1 MRTHTT
7 HNEMSPSATASTVS
21 TADTDADADVGTA
34 AALAAVAAAAQIE
47 SRNININLH
56 EKETSDTQTRP
67 KIKAKPTGDAKRA
80 KVMGEELQELQ
91 EDDSVDPDLR
101 ASDVNAKVN
110 AGTDIALRSL
120 EEHDHDKIERL
131 LQKHSGGIIG
141 GNGDDDDD
149 DDDNEHG
156 DDDDGDVPLNEN
168 EIRELREHLDAIPNS
183 RIRTKGMREAEKIL
197 ANSAI
202 SLVAMNN
209 VNSTNQKFPIEKI
222 AEEKKLISNARRA
235 AQNRE
240 SQRAFRQRRKAKME
254 ELEREAALFKTVSEE
269 NQRLRAE
276 NEELKKR
283 IDELLNKGSS

>member
-7 HNEMSPSATASTVS
+7 HNEMSSSATASTVS
-21 TADTDADADVGTA
+21 TADGDADVGTA

-47 SRNININLH
+47 SRANNLH

-67 KIKAKPTGDAKRA
+67 KVKAKPTGDAKRA
-80 KVMGEELQELQ
+80 KVMGENLQELQ
-91 EDDSVDPDLR
+91 ESVDPDLR
-101 ASDVNAKVN
+101 SSDVNVKVN
-110 AGTDIALRSL
+110 TGTDIALRSL
-120 EEHDHDKIERL
+120 EDHDHDKIERL

-141 GNGDDDDD
+141 GNDDDDD
-149 DDDNEHG
+149 DEDNEHG

-269 NQRLRAE
+269 NQRLRVE

>member
-7 HNEMSPSATASTVS
+7 HNEMSSSATASTVS
-21 TADTDADADVGTA
+21 TADGDADVGTA

-47 SRNININLH
+47 SRANNLH

-67 KIKAKPTGDAKRA
+67 KVKAKPTGDAKRA

-120 EEHDHDKIERL
+120 EDHDHDKIERL

-141 GNGDDDDD
+141 GNDDDDD
-149 DDDNEHG
+149 DEDNEHG

-269 NQRLRAE
+269 NQRLRVE

>member
-1 MRTHTT
+1 MHTHTT
-7 HNEMSPSATASTVS
+7 HNEMSSSATASTVS
-21 TADTDADADVGTA
+21 TADGDADVGTA

-47 SRNININLH
+47 SRANNLH

-67 KIKAKPTGDAKRA
+67 KVKAKPTGDAKRA
-80 KVMGEELQELQ
+80 KVMGENLQELQ

-101 ASDVNAKVN
+101 ASDANVKVN
-110 AGTDIALRSL
+110 TGTDIALRSL
-120 EEHDHDKIERL
+120 EDHDHDKIERL

-141 GNGDDDDD
+141 GNDDDDD
-149 DDDNEHG
+149 DEDNEHG
-156 DDDDGDVPLNEN
+156 DDDDDGDVPLNEN

-209 VNSTNQKFPIEKI
+209 VKSTNQKFPIEKI
-222 AEEKKLISNARRA
+222 AEEKKLVSNARRA

-269 NQRLRAE
+269 NQRLRVE

>member
-1 MRTHTT
+1 MHTHTT
-7 HNEMSPSATASTVS
+7 HNEMSSSATASTVS
-21 TADTDADADVGTA
+21 TADGDADVGTA

-47 SRNININLH
+47 SRANNLH

-67 KIKAKPTGDAKRA
+67 KVKAKPTGDAKRA

-101 ASDVNAKVN
+101 SSDVNVKVN
-110 AGTDIALRSL
+110 TGTDIALRSL
-120 EEHDHDKIERL
+120 EDHDHDKIERL

-141 GNGDDDDD
+141 GNDDDDD
-149 DDDNEHG
+149 DEDNEHG

-269 NQRLRAE
+269 NQRLRVE

>member
-1 MRTHTT
+1 
-7 HNEMSPSATASTVS
+7 MSSSATASTVS
-21 TADTDADADVGTA
+21 TADGDADVGTA

-47 SRNININLH
+47 SRANNLH

-67 KIKAKPTGDAKRA
+67 KVKAKPTGDAKRA
-80 KVMGEELQELQ
+80 KVMGENLQELQ

-101 ASDVNAKVN
+101 SSDVNVKVN
-110 AGTDIALRSL
+110 TGTDIALRSL
-120 EEHDHDKIERL
+120 EDHDHDKIERL

-141 GNGDDDDD
+141 GNDDDDD
-149 DDDNEHG
+149 DEDNEHG

-222 AEEKKLISNARRA
+222 AEEKKLVSNARRA

-269 NQRLRAE
+269 NQRLRVE

>member
-7 HNEMSPSATASTVS
+7 HNEMSSSATASTVS
-21 TADTDADADVGTA
+21 TADGDADVGTA

-47 SRNININLH
+47 SRANNLH

-101 ASDVNAKVN
+101 ASDANVKVN
-110 AGTDIALRSL
+110 TGTDIALRSL
-120 EEHDHDKIERL
+120 EDHDHDKIERL

-222 AEEKKLISNARRA
+222 AEEKKLVSNARRA

>member
-7 HNEMSPSATASTVS
+7 HNEMSSSATASTVS
-21 TADTDADADVGTA
+21 TADGDADVGTA

-47 SRNININLH
+47 SRANNLH

-67 KIKAKPTGDAKRA
+67 KVKAKPTGDAKRA

-101 ASDVNAKVN
+101 SSDVNVKVN
-110 AGTDIALRSL
+110 TGTDIALRSL
-120 EEHDHDKIERL
+120 EDHDHDKIERL

-141 GNGDDDDD
+141 GNDDDDD

-156 DDDDGDVPLNEN
+156 DDDDDGDVPLNEN

-269 NQRLRAE
+269 NQRLRVE

>member
-7 HNEMSPSATASTVS
+7 HNEMSSSATASTVS
-21 TADTDADADVGTA
+21 TADGDADVGTA

-47 SRNININLH
+47 SRANNLH

-67 KIKAKPTGDAKRA
+67 KVKAKPTGDAKRA

-101 ASDVNAKVN
+101 SSDVNVKVN
-110 AGTDIALRSL
+110 TGTDIALRSL
-120 EEHDHDKIERL
+120 EDHDHDKIERL

-141 GNGDDDDD
+141 GNDDDDD
-149 DDDNEHG
+149 DEDNEHG

-269 NQRLRAE
+269 NQRLRVE

>member
-7 HNEMSPSATASTVS
+7 HNEMTSSATASTVS
-21 TADTDADADVGTA
+21 TADAEGDADVGTA

-47 SRNININLH
+47 SRTNNLH

-67 KIKAKPTGDAKRA
+67 KVKAKPTGDAKRA

-101 ASDVNAKVN
+101 SSDVNVKVN
-110 AGTDIALRSL
+110 TGTDIALRSL
-120 EEHDHDKIERL
+120 EDHDHDKIERL

-141 GNGDDDDD
+141 GNDDDDD
-149 DDDNEHG
+149 DEDNEHG
-156 DDDDGDVPLNEN
+156 DDDDDGDVPLNEN

-269 NQRLRAE
+269 NQRLRVE

>member
-1 MRTHTT
+1 MHTHTT
-7 HNEMSPSATASTVS
+7 HNEMSSSATASTVS
-21 TADTDADADVGTA
+21 TADGDADVGTA

-47 SRNININLH
+47 SRANNLH

-67 KIKAKPTGDAKRA
+67 KVKAKPTGDAKRA

-101 ASDVNAKVN
+101 SSDVNVKVN
-110 AGTDIALRSL
+110 TGTDIALRSL
-120 EEHDHDKIERL
+120 EDHDHDKIERL

-141 GNGDDDDD
+141 GNDDDDD
-149 DDDNEHG
+149 DEDNEHG

-222 AEEKKLISNARRA
+222 AEEKKLVSNARRA

-269 NQRLRAE
+269 NQRLRVE

>member
-1 MRTHTT
+1 
-7 HNEMSPSATASTVS
+7 MSSSATASTVS
-21 TADTDADADVGTA
+21 TADGDADVGTA

-47 SRNININLH
+47 SRANNLH

-67 KIKAKPTGDAKRA
+67 KVKAKPTGDAKRA
-80 KVMGEELQELQ
+80 KVMGEKLQELQ

-101 ASDVNAKVN
+101 SSDANVKVN
-110 AGTDIALRSL
+110 TGTDIALRSL
-120 EEHDHDKIERL
+120 EDHDHDKIERL

-141 GNGDDDDD
+141 GNDDDDD
-149 DDDNEHG
+149 DEDNEHG

-269 NQRLRAE
+269 NQRLRVE

>member
-1 MRTHTT
+1 
-7 HNEMSPSATASTVS
+7 MSSSATASTVS
-21 TADTDADADVGTA
+21 TADGDADVGTA

-47 SRNININLH
+47 SRANNLH

-67 KIKAKPTGDAKRA
+67 KVKAKPTGDAKRA
-80 KVMGEELQELQ
+80 KVMGENLQELQ

-101 ASDVNAKVN
+101 SSDVNVKVN
-110 AGTDIALRSL
+110 TGTDIALRSL
-120 EEHDHDKIERL
+120 EDHDHDKIERL

-141 GNGDDDDD
+141 GNDDDDD
-149 DDDNEHG
+149 DEDNEHG

-209 VNSTNQKFPIEKI
+209 VKSTNQKFPIEKI
-222 AEEKKLISNARRA
+222 AEEKKLVSNARRA

-269 NQRLRAE
+269 NQRLRVE

>member
-7 HNEMSPSATASTVS
+7 HNEMSSSATASTVS
-21 TADTDADADVGTA
+21 TADGDADVGTA

-47 SRNININLH
+47 SRANNLH

-67 KIKAKPTGDAKRA
+67 KVKAKPTGDAKRA
-80 KVMGEELQELQ
+80 KVMGENLQELQ

-101 ASDVNAKVN
+101 SSDVNVKVN
-110 AGTDIALRSL
+110 TGTDIALRSL
-120 EEHDHDKIERL
+120 EDHDHDKIERL

-141 GNGDDDDD
+141 GNDDDDD
-149 DDDNEHG
+149 DEDNEHG

-222 AEEKKLISNARRA
+222 AEEKKLVSNARRA

-269 NQRLRAE
+269 NQRLRVE

>member
-7 HNEMSPSATASTVS
+7 HNEMSSSATASTVS
-21 TADTDADADVGTA
+21 TADGDADVGTA

-47 SRNININLH
+47 SRANNLH

-67 KIKAKPTGDAKRA
+67 KVKAKPTGDAKRA

-101 ASDVNAKVN
+101 ASDANVKVN
-110 AGTDIALRSL
+110 TGTDIALRSL
-120 EEHDHDKIERL
+120 EDHDHDKIERL

-141 GNGDDDDD
+141 GNDDDDD
-149 DDDNEHG
+149 DEDNEHG

-269 NQRLRAE
+269 NQRLRVE

>member
-1 MRTHTT
+1 
-7 HNEMSPSATASTVS
+7 
-21 TADTDADADVGTA
+21 
-34 AALAAVAAAAQIE
+34 
-47 SRNININLH
+47 
-56 EKETSDTQTRP
+56 
-67 KIKAKPTGDAKRA
+67 
-80 KVMGEELQELQ
+80 MGEELQELQ

-101 ASDVNAKVN
+101 ASDANVKVN
-110 AGTDIALRSL
+110 TGTDIALRSL
-120 EEHDHDKIERL
+120 EDHDHDKIERL

-141 GNGDDDDD
+141 GNDDDDD
-149 DDDNEHG
+149 DEDNEHG

-269 NQRLRAE
+269 NQRLRVE